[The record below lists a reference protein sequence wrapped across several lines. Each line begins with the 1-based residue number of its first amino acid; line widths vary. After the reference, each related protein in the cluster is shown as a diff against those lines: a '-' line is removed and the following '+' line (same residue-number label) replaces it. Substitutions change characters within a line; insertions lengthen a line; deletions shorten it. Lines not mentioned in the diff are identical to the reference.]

1 MMAMAQD
8 IEKRFVS
15 RAGLK
20 LDHAM
25 SRMGLDVTGLR
36 CADFGCNVGGFT
48 DCLLQHGAAHVIAVD
63 TSYGTLDWSLRS
75 DPRVTTKERSN
86 AMHVACP
93 EDPVDLVTIDVGWT
107 PLRQVI
113 PNALLWLKPSGS
125 ILALV
130 KPHYEANEAE
140 RGALSDGVLPV
151 AEAELV
157 ARRTLRDLS
166 TLGVRVAAWTKSP
179 IEGGGGNT
187 EFIAQLVRRE
197 ASPGSA

>member
-8 IEKRFVS
+8 TEKRFVS

-20 LDHAM
+20 LDHAL
-25 SRMGLDVTGLR
+25 SRIGIDVTGLR

-75 DPRVTTKERSN
+75 DSRVTTKERSN
-86 AMHVACP
+86 AMHATCP
-93 EDPVDLVTIDVGWT
+93 GEPVDLVTIDVGWT

-113 PNALLWLKPSGS
+113 PNALEWLTAQGGV
-125 ILALV
+125 LALV
-130 KPHYEANEAE
+130 KPHYEANDVE
-140 RGALSDGVLPV
+140 RTAMSGGVLP
-151 AEAELV
+151 AEDAELV

-179 IEGGGGNT
+179 IEGGSGNT
-187 EFIAQLVRRE
+187 EFIAHLVRRD
-197 ASPGSA
+197 STG